1 MERGVARLRVLSGQR
16 SRLLRLGV
24 LSCCCVVGLLLVD
37 LDAGPTLWTVGSKHG
52 VSVVD
57 FVGIV
62 LILTGWLGS
71 VATVRWRVVTG
82 LRALSPRA
90 VACVAVAGAGAYL
103 LVSSIFVAD
112 FTGAPHLP
120 GSSC

>member
-1 MERGVARLRVLSGQR
+1 M
-16 SRLLRLGV
+16 
-24 LSCCCVVGLLLVD
+24 
-37 LDAGPTLWTVGSKHG
+37 GSKHG

-90 VACVAVAGAGAYL
+90 VACVAVAGAGAIL

-112 FTGAPHLP
+112 FTGRQLALA
-120 GSSC
+120 GLVLLIQVVVAAV